1 VWLESRGVATT
12 LRALPGAPLSFVPD
26 SNFLLLAA
34 VPILGFAAGFVN
46 TLAGSGSLIT
56 VPMLIL
62 LGLPANVAN
71 GTNRVGVTF
80 QGVVAVAAFR
90 RHGVLDVGGAWRL
103 LVPAVLGGV
112 LGARLAVD
120 FDEAMLRRV
129 IGSLMIALLI
139 LMFVQPER
147 WLADASVPRRARVW
161 LEVPVFFA
169 IGVYGGFI
177 QIGVGIFLM
186 AALVLCSG
194 YDLVTA
200 NALKNALALAF
211 TAAAL
216 VVFVVHDQVH
226 WALGLLIG
234 VFQGAGAWFAV
245 HIAIRR
251 GAEFVRWA
259 MIAIVSLSAI
269 ALFAGL
275 RV

>member
-1 VWLESRGVATT
+1 
-12 LRALPGAPLSFVPD
+12 
-26 SNFLLLAA
+26 
-34 VPILGFAAGFVN
+34 VPITGFAAGFVN

-56 VPMLIL
+56 VPILIL

-80 QGVVAVAAFR
+80 QNAVAVATFL
-90 RHGVLDVGGAWRL
+90 RHGALDSSGAARL
-103 LVPAVLGGV
+103 LAPAVLGGI

-120 FDEAMLRRV
+120 LDEALLRRM
-129 IGSLMIALLI
+129 IGGLMVVLLVVM
-139 LMFVQPER
+139 LVRPER
-147 WLADASVPRRARVW
+147 WLEDTRAGRRARPW

-186 AALVLCSG
+186 AGLVLCAG

-200 NALKNALALAF
+200 NALKNLIALAF

-216 VVFVVHDQVH
+216 VVFVVNGQVL
-226 WALGLLIG
+226 WGLGLAVA
-234 VFQGAGAWFAV
+234 VFQGAGAWLAARLAV
-245 HIAIRR
+245 RR
-251 GAEFVRWA
+251 GARFVRWVL
-259 MIAIVSLSAI
+259 IVIVVLSAI

-275 RV
+275 RI

>member
-1 VWLESRGVATT
+1 M
-12 LRALPGAPLSFVPD
+12 
-26 SNFLLLAA
+26 LLAA
-34 VPILGFAAGFVN
+34 VPVVGFAAGFVN

-71 GTNRVGVTF
+71 GTNRVGVTV
-80 QGVVAVAAFR
+80 QGVVAVATFR
-90 RHGVLDVGGAWRL
+90 RHGMLDVLGAWRL

-120 FDEAMLRRV
+120 VDEAVLRSV
-129 IGSLMIALLI
+129 VGSLMIALLI
-139 LMFVQPER
+139 VMFVQPER
-147 WLADASVPRRARVW
+147 WLADASAPRRARPW

-200 NALKNALALAF
+200 NALKNVLALAF

-216 VVFVVHDQVH
+216 IVFVVHDQVQ
-226 WALGLLIG
+226 WALGLAIA

-245 HIAIRR
+245 RLALRR
-251 GAEFVRWA
+251 GAAFVRWA
-259 MIAIVSLSAI
+259 IIAIVSLSAI